1 MSAPLSGRTALVTGA
16 AHPKGIGRAIA
27 DKLAAAGAAV
37 WVLDL
42 ESDDAFVG
50 LAEGLSALACD
61 VTDTDQVHHAI
72 SQIIASSGQLDI
84 VVNNAGVARGAPDF
98 LQVTEADWQSSI
110 SVNLLGAVN
119 VCRAAI
125 PSLKKGDSII
135 NVASLAGLGAIQGIP
150 ACYSATKFALV
161 GLTKQ
166 LALEL
171 APKGITCNALCPGSI
186 ETQMHAQ
193 TLQGIADE
201 FGVDLGEAQQIEN
214 QGIPLGYTA
223 QPQTVGDAAVFLAGP
238 GAGYITGVALPV
250 AGGMAPGL

>member
-1 MSAPLSGRTALVTGA
+1 MSTPLSGRTAIVTGA
-16 AHPKGIGRAIA
+16 AHPEGIGRAIA

-42 ESDDAFVG
+42 GPEQAFVD
-50 LAEGLSALACD
+50 LAEGLSALSCD
-61 VTDTDQVHHAI
+61 VTDTDQVANAI
-72 SQIIASSGQLDI
+72 SQVVANTGQLDI
-84 VVNNAGVARGAPDF
+84 VVNNAGVARGGPDL
-98 LQVTEADWQSSI
+98 LQVTEEDWQASI
-110 SVNLLGAVN
+110 NVNLLGAVN
-119 VCRAAI
+119 VCRASM
-125 PSLKKGDSII
+125 PTLKKGASII

-193 TLQGIADE
+193 TLQGIAEE
-201 FGVDLGEAQQIEN
+201 FGVDLEEAQRIEN
-214 QGIPLGYTA
+214 QGIPLGFTA
-223 QPQTVGDAAVFLAGP
+223 QPQTVGDAAVFLASQ
-238 GAGYITGVALPV
+238 GAAYITGVALPV